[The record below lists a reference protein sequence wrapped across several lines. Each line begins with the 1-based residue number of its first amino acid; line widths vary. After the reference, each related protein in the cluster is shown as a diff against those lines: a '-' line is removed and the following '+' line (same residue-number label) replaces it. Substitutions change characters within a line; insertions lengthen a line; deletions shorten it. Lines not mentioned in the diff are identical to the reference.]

1 VLAANGG
8 NGQWSAKKCR
18 RVYRLGKIELSDS
31 MAELFWKH
39 AEALKHDGTQHGAG
53 YRKGVKL

>member
-18 RVYRLGKIELSDS
+18 RVYRLGKIEMSDS

-39 AEALKHDGTQHGAG
+39 AEALKS
-53 YRKGVKL
+53 